1 VSVEQNKALIRRFVD
16 EIFNQGRIEAIDELV
31 APDAVDHAAL
41 PGMPPGREGIK
52 RRAAMIRS
60 AFPDFQIIVEDQVA
74 EGDRVAGRYTMRGT
88 HQGDLMGIP
97 PTGKPVSIIAMDV
110 IRVRDGRLVEHWGQ
124 IDMLGMMQQLGVVPA
139 PGQRTG

>member
-1 VSVEQNKALIRRFVD
+1 MSAEQNKALIRRFVD
-16 EIFNQGRIEAIDELV
+16 EVFNRGRSEAIDELV

-52 RRAAMIRS
+52 LRAAMIRS
-60 AFPDFQIIVEDQVA
+60 AFPDFHIIVEDQVA

-88 HQGDLMGIP
+88 HQGELMGIP
-97 PTGKPVSIIAMDV
+97 PTGKPVSISAMDV
-110 IRVRDGRLVEHWGQ
+110 IRVGDGRLVEHWGQ

-139 PGQRTG
+139 PDQAMG